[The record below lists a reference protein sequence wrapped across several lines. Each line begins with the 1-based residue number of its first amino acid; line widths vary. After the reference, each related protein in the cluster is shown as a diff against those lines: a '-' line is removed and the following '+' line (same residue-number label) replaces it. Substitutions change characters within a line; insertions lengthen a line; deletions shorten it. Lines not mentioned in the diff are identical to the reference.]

1 MRITLKW
8 LKRIENT
15 KIETDFLKFLSNIEN
30 KSKLQLEF
38 YSKKEIKQNKLYF
51 HYFGRKK

>member
-38 YSKKEIKQNKLYF
+38 YSKKEIKQNK
-51 HYFGRKK
+51 